1 MDGQGADQATADGHD
16 AAGAPSR
23 RAEREPVVRAES
35 GPVLVREV
43 WLVLALSLGASAVS
57 AVIAFAGDLTSHKG
71 LSSQTAVIVG
81 SAAPGRPWLDL
92 AWQLFAI
99 ATALVPVL
107 LVAHLLARGGESLR
121 TLGFDRRDGLR
132 DVLRGAVVAACV
144 GGAGLAFYLAAHASG
159 ANLAVDPSQLPDTWW
174 RIPILVAVAAQN
186 AVLEEVI
193 VLGYLTRRLQQLG
206 WSSRRSTTASALLR
220 GSYHLYQGLG
230 GFAGNV
236 IMGALFCHLYRR
248 WGRVMPLVVAHTLI
262 DVVALVGATYLIG
275 KVGWLP
281 R

>member
-1 MDGQGADQATADGHD
+1 VTTDESAGVSGQETATDPGRQ
-16 AAGAPSR
+16 S
-23 RAEREPVVRAES
+23 
-35 GPVLVREV
+35 VLVKEV

-57 AVIAFAGDLTSHKG
+57 ALISFTGVLTSHQPIG
-71 LSSQTAVIVG
+71 DQTAVIVG
-81 SAAPGRPWLDL
+81 SRAPGRPWLDL
-92 AWQLFAI
+92 AWQVFAVV
-99 ATALVPVL
+99 TALVPVA

-121 TLGFDRRDGLR
+121 TLGFDRRDGVR
-132 DVLRGAVVAACV
+132 DLARGAAVAACV

-159 ANLAVDPSQLPDTWW
+159 VNLAVDPAQLPETWW
-174 RIPILVAVAAQN
+174 RVPVLIAVAAQN

-206 WSSRRSTTASALLR
+206 WSNRRRTTASAVLR

-236 IMGALFCHLYRR
+236 VMGVLFCHLYRR

-262 DVVALVGATYLIG
+262 DVVALVGAPYLIG

-281 R
+281 G